1 MEQDQSKR
9 KVSSLALL
17 KKARYKPGA
26 MIKTGNPGS
35 SSTYELRNVSDAQL

>member
-26 MIKTGNPGS
+26 MLKTENPGS
-35 SSTYELRNVSDAQL
+35 SGTYEVRNAGDAQ